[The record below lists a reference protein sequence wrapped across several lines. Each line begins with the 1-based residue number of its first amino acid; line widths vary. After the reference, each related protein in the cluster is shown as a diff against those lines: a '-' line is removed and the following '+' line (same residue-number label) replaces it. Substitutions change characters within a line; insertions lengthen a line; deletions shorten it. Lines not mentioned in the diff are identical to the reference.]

1 MALDS
6 KMQLGSTEE
15 EIFAGR
21 LMDFIH
27 AAGTGLTGKV
37 KELLEEDS
45 ELVEAKNQMSSNN
58 PFYQPGVTALHYT
71 AWTGQKTT
79 ADLLLAHGAEINLKD
94 DTYNDTPL
102 GWANENRQADTI
114 DFLISRGAALSM
126 GSR

>member
-45 ELVEAKNQMSSNN
+45 ELVEAKN
-58 PFYQPGVTALHYT
+58 
-71 AWTGQKTT
+71 
-79 ADLLLAHGAEINLKD
+79 
-94 DTYNDTPL
+94 
-102 GWANENRQADTI
+102 
-114 DFLISRGAALSM
+114 
-126 GSR
+126 

>member
-71 AWTGQKTT
+71 A
-79 ADLLLAHGAEINLKD
+79 
-94 DTYNDTPL
+94 
-102 GWANENRQADTI
+102 
-114 DFLISRGAALSM
+114 
-126 GSR
+126 